1 MLLSPYSTL
10 SFWHIVG
17 TQIFAQSMIMN
28 ELMEDTVKVMFGYSN
43 SFIEQ
48 YPLTT
53 YYVCRV
59 LLGSGNTQVDLK
71 ELTVLRRRIKIY
83 KSNEVRAENVITI
96 TYYGS

>member
-1 MLLSPYSTL
+1 ML
-10 SFWHIVG
+10 
-17 TQIFAQSMIMN
+17 
-28 ELMEDTVKVMFGYSN
+28 GYSN

-71 ELTVLRRRIKIY
+71 ELTVLKREGESRFIKAM
-83 KSNEVRAENVITI
+83 R
-96 TYYGS
+96 